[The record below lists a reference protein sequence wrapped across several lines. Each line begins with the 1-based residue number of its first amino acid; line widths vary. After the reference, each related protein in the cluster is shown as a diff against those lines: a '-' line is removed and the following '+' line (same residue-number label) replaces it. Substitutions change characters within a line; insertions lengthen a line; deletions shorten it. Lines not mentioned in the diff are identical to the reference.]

1 MFSILS
7 GHTGSVNVVRIF
19 STKDKQILL
28 LTGSVDKSIRV
39 WAKDSESTCRF
50 KVTQL
55 IRDHQSSINCIA
67 ALSQFG
73 IFASGSSDGRVMI
86 WSLKET
92 ATESYPTFEHRQTI
106 NIKPK
111 LLPLAISLAFLDDSC
126 SILAVAGTKSTI
138 QLYVSNG
145 GDFVT
150 AATLTGH
157 ENWIRAL
164 DFVEEVVDGERD
176 LILASASQDKYIRLW
191 RIHEG
196 ADLPTANRTANDPA
210 LGILGQS
217 LSNKAHRFVLGHQHY
232 SLTFEAL
239 LIGHE
244 DWIYTSSWHSSQ
256 GRIRL
261 LSASADNS
269 LAIWEADPASGIWI
283 CTARLGEISAQKGS
297 TTATGSTGGF
307 WVGIWSPDGDAV
319 VSLGRTGS
327 WRLWKC
333 MEENKWE
340 QAFAVT
346 GHTKEVK
353 DITWSKD
360 GDYLLSTSSDQTTR
374 LHALWKRD
382 GISSWHEISRPQI
395 HGYDLNCID
404 SVNEHQFISGAD
416 EKLLRVFDEPAGV
429 AVLLR
434 DLSGTQTEKVLP
446 DAATIPVLGLSNKA
460 VEISALDEQQVN
472 EEATGDREF
481 AVQSAKRID
490 QPPLEDHLS
499 RHLLWPETEKLYGHG
514 YEISCT
520 AASHDGKLVATACRA
535 SSIDHALIRL
545 YDTSTWLEIKPA
557 LRSHSLTVT
566 RTRFSPDDKY
576 LLSVGRDRQWTVF
589 ERDDES
595 ANVYKILHTDPKGHG
610 RMILDCSWA
619 PKEFGR
625 VFATAGRD
633 KMVKMW
639 NMKDSGV
646 SCLKMITEDAPI
658 TALSF
663 DEHRHGES
671 LYLAYGMETGSI
683 TVYILLKD
691 LDVAVSIKIASGLC
705 PSKTISRLM
714 WQPVMKLDSRNHA
727 NDENFNS
734 VSTRSR
740 LAIASD
746 DTSVRILVL
755 DSLQTSM

>member
-1 MFSILS
+1 VFSILS
-7 GHTGSVNVVRIF
+7 GHTDSVNVVRIF
-19 STKDKQILL
+19 STRDNEILL

-39 WAKDSESTCRF
+39 WTKDSESTGGF

-55 IRDHQSSINCIA
+55 IQGHQSAINCIA
-67 ALSQFG
+67 VLSQFG
-73 IFASGSSDGRVMI
+73 IFASGSSDGSIMI
-86 WSLKET
+86 WSLKNTGAER
-92 ATESYPTFEHRQTI
+92 YPTFEHKQTI
-106 NIKPK
+106 NITPK
-111 LLPLAISLAFLDDSC
+111 LLPLAISLAVLDDSC
-126 SILAVAGTKSTI
+126 SILAVAGTKNTI
-138 QLYVSNG
+138 QLYVSDG
-145 GDFVT
+145 GDFV
-150 AATLTGH
+150 AVATLTGH

-176 LILASASQDKYIRLW
+176 LILASACQDKYIRLW
-191 RIHEG
+191 RVHEG
-196 ADLPTANRTANDPA
+196 VDLPTSNLAANDPA
-210 LGILGQS
+210 LGILGRS
-217 LSNKAHRFVLGHQHY
+217 LSNKAHRFTVGHRHY

-244 DWIYTSSWHSSQ
+244 DWIYTANWNSSQ

-283 CTARLGEISAQKGS
+283 CTARLGEISSQKGS

-307 WVGIWSPDGDAV
+307 WIGLWSSDGDAV

-327 WRLWKC
+327 WRLWNC
-333 MEENKWE
+333 MEHNKWE

-353 DITWSKD
+353 DITWSKN

-416 EKLLRVFDEPAGV
+416 EKLLRVFDEPTGV
-429 AVLLR
+429 ALFLR
-434 DLSGTQTEKVLP
+434 NLSGIQTEKVLP

-460 VEISALDEQQVN
+460 VEINESNEQHVN
-472 EEATGDREF
+472 GEATDDGAF
-481 AVQSAKRID
+481 ATQSTKSID
-490 QPPLEDHLS
+490 QPPLEDYLS

-514 YEISCT
+514 YEISCV
-520 AASHDGKLVATACRA
+520 AASHDGKFVATACRA

-545 YDTSTWLEIKPA
+545 YDTSNWLEIKPA

-566 RTRFSPDDKY
+566 RTRFSHDDKY

-610 RMILDCSWA
+610 RMILDCSWV

-633 KMVKMW
+633 KLVKVW
-639 NMKDSGV
+639 NMNNSGV
-646 SCLKMITEDAPI
+646 SCLKTITEDAPI

-663 DEHRHGES
+663 TDHQYGES
-671 LYLAYGMETGSI
+671 LHLAYGMETGSI
-683 TVYILLKD
+683 TVCILSKD
-691 LDVAVSIKIASGLC
+691 LGVTVSIRIGIGLC

-714 WQPVMKLDSRNHA
+714 WQPVTILDSQNHA
-727 NDENFNS
+727 SDEDFRDP
-734 VSTRSR
+734 VAYSR

-746 DTSVRILVL
+746 DTSVRILTL
-755 DSLQTSM
+755 SLLQ